1 MSSQTNRL
9 TRRDFLKTS
18 AALATGAAL
27 AGVTSALSAPF
38 AQPIHK
44 PNILIFIFDA
54 MSARHLSLYGYRR
67 DTTPNLKKFAERA
80 SVYHKHY
87 ATANFT
93 STGTASLLTGM
104 YPWTHRAIN
113 YRGMVHRDLTER
125 NIFNLIGPGYTR
137 LAFTQ
142 NLWADILL
150 SQFEAALDVHLPGSF
165 ASQAVYSLVQPDDIP
180 SDRTLAYYIFQDFL
194 NARDRSHSIPGSLLI
209 GSTDLSR
216 ALAEGLR
223 RTSAEYPRGLPTNYD
238 FSYEHATVFD
248 GIRQLIER
256 RLVQEPP
263 YLAYFHL
270 WSPHDPY
277 NARKDFVDIFD
288 DSLKVPEKPHHPLS
302 ASDHPIDKLLRN
314 RRRYDEFITDLDA
327 EFGKLI
333 SQLEQ
338 RGILQNSYVI
348 VTSDHGELFE
358 RGELG
363 HASALMFS
371 PVTHVPLLIS
381 APGQTAHTDFH
392 SMTCNVDLLP
402 TVLTIAGQE
411 IPPWTEGKLLPGFAS
426 GDDANAG
433 RSIFPL
439 VAKDNAT
446 FRPITRATF
455 TMIKEG
461 YELFYYTGY
470 PGHDDLFELYHL
482 DEDPDE
488 LQNLFGK
495 DITTASHM
503 KEELLEAIHAANRN
517 FQKN

>member
-1 MSSQTNRL
+1 MSPQPNHLS
-9 TRRDFLKTS
+9 RRDFLKTS
-18 AALATGAAL
+18 AALAAGAAV
-27 AGVTSALSAPF
+27 AGVARALSAPYS
-38 AQPIHK
+38 QPTDK
-44 PNILIFIFDA
+44 PNIVIFVFDA
-54 MSARHLSLYGYRR
+54 MSARHLSLYGYERE
-67 DTTPNLKKFAERA
+67 TTPNLKKFAERA
-80 SVYHKHY
+80 WVYHRHY

-93 STGTASLLTGM
+93 TSGTASLLTGM

-113 YRGMVHRDLTER
+113 YRGMIHRGLTER
-125 NIFNLIGPGYTR
+125 NLFNLIGPGYTR

-150 SQFEAALDVHLPGSF
+150 SQMEAALDVHLPGSF
-165 ASQAVYSLVQPDDIP
+165 ASQAVYSLVQPDDLP
-180 SDRTLAYYIFQDFL
+180 ADRTLAYYVFQDFL
-194 NARDRSHSIPGSLLI
+194 NARDHSHSIPGSLLI
-209 GSTDLSR
+209 GSADLSR

-223 RTSAEYPRGLPTNYD
+223 RPSAEYPRGLPTNYD

-248 GIRQLIER
+248 GIDHLIER
-256 RLVQEPP
+256 RLVESAP

-277 NARKDFVDIFD
+277 NARKDFVGIFEED
-288 DSLKVPEKPHHPLS
+288 LKLPEKPRHPLS

-327 EFGKLI
+327 EFGRLM
-333 SQLEQ
+333 SNLDQS
-338 RGILQNSYVI
+338 GILQNSYVI

-363 HASALMFS
+363 HASALMFA

-381 APGQTAHTDFH
+381 APGQKAHFDFH

-402 TVLTIAGQE
+402 TILKIAGQE
-411 IPPWTEGKLLPGFAS
+411 IPRWVEGKLLPGFES
-426 GDDANAG
+426 TEDANVA

-439 VAKDNAT
+439 MARENAA
-446 FRPITRATF
+446 FRPITHATF
-455 TMIKEG
+455 TIIKGG
-461 YELFYYTGY
+461 YELFFYTGY

-488 LQNLFGK
+488 LQNLFSK
-495 DITTASHM
+495 DITTAAHM
-503 KEELLEAIHAANRN
+503 KEELLEAIEAANRN
-517 FQKN
+517 FQKK